1 LSEAPASKEYSNAPG
16 WQSYQYKFKYKPM
29 NMNKKELRRRDYLL
43 YKLRKRG
50 VRCLTRC
57 RTIFFPYGSDPMT
70 VPQIV
75 NLVREYNFAVQF
87 EIR

>member
-1 LSEAPASKEYSNAPG
+1 
-16 WQSYQYKFKYKPM
+16 M

-57 RTIFFPYGSDPMT
+57 RTIFVPYGSDPMT

>member
-1 LSEAPASKEYSNAPG
+1 
-16 WQSYQYKFKYKPM
+16 M
-29 NMNKKELRRRDYLL
+29 L

>member
-1 LSEAPASKEYSNAPG
+1 
-16 WQSYQYKFKYKPM
+16 M

-50 VRCLTRC
+50 VRC
-57 RTIFFPYGSDPMT
+57 PMT